1 MTACLFPLV
10 AIFLI
15 ALSSQKNPEPD
26 LTKDVLLKGSIVT
39 GNIETAILAH
49 VTDDPNFER
58 RLQLPEDKQ
67 HEPKILVKKDGRFEF
82 DWTPGQQA
90 RYLMEQMRQGL
101 HALQSVSKPKG
112 MDNIALTGVREYWP
126 KLRDISCH
134 ENPGIR
140 YYTLDGFEEFCPD

>member
-1 MTACLFPLV
+1 MTTRFFVPFLALLIQTQTQNSAPVSSREVLRTAQIV
-10 AIFLI
+10 A
-15 ALSSQKNPEPD
+15 
-26 LTKDVLLKGSIVT
+26 
-39 GNIETAILAH
+39 GNIETAIRAH
-49 VTDDPNFER
+49 LTDDPDFQR

-67 HEPKILVKKDGRFEF
+67 HEPKILVKKDGSFEF

-90 RYLMEQMRQGL
+90 RYLMEQMRQGI

-112 MDNIALTGVREYWP
+112 MDIIALTGVREYWP
-126 KLRDISCH
+126 KLRDISCR